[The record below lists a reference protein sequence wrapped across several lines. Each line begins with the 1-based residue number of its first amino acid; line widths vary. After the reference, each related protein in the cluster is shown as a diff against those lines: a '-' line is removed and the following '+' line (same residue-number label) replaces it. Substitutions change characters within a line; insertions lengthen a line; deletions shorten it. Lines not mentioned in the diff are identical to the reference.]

1 MANSPPVAPWAKS
14 PPTPLLQRG
23 EVSKRERTLLPY
35 SPTPLLPY
43 SPSRPTPLLACFP
56 SLPLPSILRLMIA
69 LEMVNNFPSSPG
81 IYLMKAA
88 DGGIIYVGKA
98 RNLKKRV
105 RSYVAGTGDSRI
117 HIRFMVQLVSSVE
130 YIVTDTEKEA
140 LILENTLI
148 KQHHPKYNINLRD
161 DKTYFSLRMDMKEP
175 FPRLS
180 IVRKVPSDGARYFG
194 PYSSATSAKEVLK
207 QLYKMFPLRH
217 YPLASCMGRKR
228 PCLYYQIKQCSAPC
242 CGLITAAEYAVLAE
256 GAALFLE
263 GKNTEVAR
271 IYRARMTHASAD
283 MRYEDAARYRDLLHA
298 IEVTVERQ
306 KVVARGGDSDV
317 FGVYRQGDQMQIAL
331 LHIRGGSL
339 TGSRGFLF
347 DWEMETE
354 EGLASF
360 LNEYYGL
367 DAPIPPRVLVPMPIP
382 EPAALEELLSEK
394 SGRKVT
400 ISAPQRGPKL
410 EIVKLAQ
417 KNAQTAAEERAA
429 RESSSATLL
438 GDLAERLNLPR
449 PPKRIECYDISNI
462 QGEMAVGSRVV
473 FIDGRPDRSL
483 YRRYRIKGVLQSDDF
498 AMMREVL
505 SRRFRPDS
513 EEEVPDLIVVDG
525 GIGQLNVLSAVLEEL
540 SVHEV
545 EAAGLAK
552 SRVARD
558 MESEELSRSDER
570 VFRPGRK
577 NPISLRQNSA
587 PLLLLVRIRDEA
599 HRFAV
604 TYHKTVR
611 SKVMTSSELEGVP
624 GIGGKR
630 KKALLSRF
638 GSLRG
643 VREATLEELCG
654 TQGMTES
661 AAKALWEHLQKQ
673 KQKQKAGL
681 GAGG

>member
-1 MANSPPVAPWAKS
+1 
-14 PPTPLLQRG
+14 
-23 EVSKRERTLLPY
+23 
-35 SPTPLLPY
+35 
-43 SPSRPTPLLACFP
+43 
-56 SLPLPSILRLMIA
+56 
-69 LEMVNNFPSSPG
+69 MVDNFPSSPG
-81 IYLMKAA
+81 IYLMKAT
-88 DGGIIYVGKA
+88 DGAIIYVGKA

-105 RSYVAGTGDSRI
+105 RSYVTGSGDARL
-117 HIRFMVQLVSSVE
+117 HIRFMVQLVASVE

-180 IVRKVPSDGARYFG
+180 IVRKIPSDGARYFG
-194 PYSSATSAKEVLK
+194 PYASATSAKAVLK

-217 YPLASCMGRKR
+217 YPLATCMSRKR

-242 CGLITAAEYAVLAE
+242 CGRISTEDYAALAE
-256 GAALFLE
+256 AAALFLE

-271 IYRARMTHASAD
+271 LYRARMNQASND
-283 MRYEDAARYRDLLHA
+283 MRYEDAARYRDLLRA

-317 FGVYRQGDQMQIAL
+317 FGCHRDGHQMQITL
-331 LHIRGGSL
+331 LHVRGGTL

-360 LNEYYGL
+360 LNQYYDL
-367 DAPIPPRVLVPMPIP
+367 DAPIPPRILIPLQIP
-382 EPAALEELLSEK
+382 EPGALEELLSEK
-394 SGRKVT
+394 SGKKVT

-410 EIVKLAQ
+410 EIVRLAQ
-417 KNAQTAAEERAA
+417 KNAQTAAEERLA
-429 RESSSATLL
+429 RESSSVTLL
-438 GDLAERLNLPR
+438 SELAERLNLPG

-483 YRRYRIKGVLQSDDF
+483 YRRYRIRGVLQSDDF

-505 SRRFRPDS
+505 SRRFRPES
-513 EEEVPDLIVVDG
+513 EEEKPDLIVVDG
-525 GIGQLNVLSAVLEEL
+525 GIGQLNVLNAVLEEL
-540 SVHEV
+540 SVDGV

-552 SRVARD
+552 SRVARE
-558 MESEELSRSDER
+558 MESAEIARSDER

-587 PLLLLVRIRDEA
+587 PLLLLVHIRDEA

-611 SKVMTSSELEGVP
+611 SKVLTTSELDGVP
-624 GIGGKR
+624 GIGAVR
-630 KKALLSRF
+630 KKALLARF
-638 GSLRG
+638 GSLKG
-643 VREATLEELCG
+643 VREATEEELCSIK
-654 TQGMTES
+654 GMTGS
-661 AAKALWEHLQKQ
+661 AAKALREHLQGKR
-673 KQKQKAGL
+673 G
-681 GAGG
+681 

>member
-1 MANSPPVAPWAKS
+1 
-14 PPTPLLQRG
+14 
-23 EVSKRERTLLPY
+23 
-35 SPTPLLPY
+35 
-43 SPSRPTPLLACFP
+43 
-56 SLPLPSILRLMIA
+56 MIA

-88 DGGIIYVGKA
+88 DGCIIYVGKA

-105 RSYVAGTGDSRI
+105 RSYVTGSGDARI

-161 DKTYFSLRMDMKEP
+161 DKTYFSLRMDMKES
-175 FPRLS
+175 FPKLS
-180 IVRKVPSDGARYFG
+180 IVRKVPADGAKYFG

-207 QLYKMFPLRH
+207 QLYKIFPLRH
-217 YPLASCMGRKR
+217 YPLATCMSRKR

-242 CGLITAAEYAVLAE
+242 CGLISVPDYAALAE
-256 GAALFLE
+256 GAALFLQ
-263 GKNTEVAR
+263 GKNSDVAR
-271 IYRARMTHASAD
+271 LYRARMAQASEE
-283 MRYEDAARYRDLLHA
+283 MRYEDAARYRDLLRA

-306 KVVARGGDSDV
+306 KMVARGGDSDV
-317 FGVYRQGDQMQIAL
+317 FGLYRQGDQMQIAL
-331 LHIRGGSL
+331 LHIRGGTL

-360 LNEYYGL
+360 LNEYYDL
-367 DAPIPPRVLVPMPIP
+367 DTPIPSHILIPLPIA
-382 EPAALEELLSEK
+382 EPAALEELLSDK
-394 SGRKVT
+394 SGKKVT

-438 GDLAERLNLPR
+438 SELAEKLNLPAT
-449 PPKRIECYDISNI
+449 PKRMECYDISNI

-473 FIDGRPDRSL
+473 FMDGKPDRSL
-483 YRRYRIKGVLQSDDF
+483 YRRYRIKGVTQSDDF

-505 SRRFRPDS
+505 SRRFRPES
-513 EEEVPDLIVVDG
+513 EEDKPDLIVVDG

-540 SVHEV
+540 GVEGV

-558 MESEELSRSDER
+558 MESEEISRSDER

-604 TYHKTVR
+604 TYHKAVR
-611 SKVMTSSELEGVP
+611 SKAITSSELEGVP

-630 KKALLSRF
+630 KKALLVHF
-638 GSLRG
+638 GSLKG
-643 VREATLEELCG
+643 VREATLEELCKTPG
-654 TQGMTES
+654 VTES
-661 AAKALWEHLQKQ
+661 AAKKVWEHLHKSP
-673 KQKQKAGL
+673 APG
-681 GAGG
+681 

>member
-1 MANSPPVAPWAKS
+1 
-14 PPTPLLQRG
+14 
-23 EVSKRERTLLPY
+23 
-35 SPTPLLPY
+35 
-43 SPSRPTPLLACFP
+43 
-56 SLPLPSILRLMIA
+56 MIA
-69 LEMVNNFPSSPG
+69 LTMVDNFPSSPG
-81 IYLMKAA
+81 IYLMKGG
-88 DGGIIYVGKA
+88 DGTIIYVGKA

-105 RSYVAGTGDSRI
+105 RSYVTGSGDARL
-117 HIRFMVQLVSSVE
+117 HIRFMVQLVASVE

-161 DKTYFSLRMDMKEP
+161 DKTYFSLRMDMKES

-180 IVRKVPSDGARYFG
+180 VVRKVPSDGARYFG

-217 YPLASCMGRKR
+217 YPLATCMGRKR

-242 CGLITAAEYAVLAE
+242 CGLISVADYAALAE

-263 GKNTEVAR
+263 GKNSDVAR
-271 IYRARMTHASAD
+271 LYRARMNQAALE
-283 MRYEDAARYRDLLHA
+283 MRYEDAARYRDLLRA

-306 KVVARGGDSDV
+306 KMVARGGDSDV
-317 FGVYRQGDQMQIAL
+317 FGLFRQGEQMQISL
-331 LHIRGGSL
+331 LHIRGGTL

-360 LNEYYGL
+360 LNEYYDL
-367 DAPIPPRVLVPMPIP
+367 DAPIPPQILIPLPIP

-394 SGRKVT
+394 AGRKVT
-400 ISAPQRGPKL
+400 IAAPQRGPKL

-417 KNAQTAAEERAA
+417 KNAQTAAEERVA

-438 GDLAERLNLPR
+438 SELAEKLNLPGAPR
-449 PPKRIECYDISNI
+449 RIECYDISNI

-473 FIDGRPDRSL
+473 FIDGKADRSL

-513 EEEVPDLIVVDG
+513 DEAKPDLIVVDG
-525 GIGQLNVLSAVLEEL
+525 GIGQLNVLSAVLREL
-540 SVHEV
+540 SVDGV

-558 MESEELSRSDER
+558 MESKDISRSDER

-611 SKVMTSSELEGVP
+611 SKVLTRSELEGVP
-624 GIGGKR
+624 EIGGKR
-630 KKALLSRF
+630 KQALLAQF
-638 GSLRG
+638 GSLKG
-643 VREATLEELCG
+643 VKEATLEELRSA
-654 TQGMTES
+654 QGMTES
-661 AAKALWEHLQKQ
+661 AAAALWEHLHGKR
-673 KQKQKAGL
+673 G
-681 GAGG
+681 

>member
-1 MANSPPVAPWAKS
+1 
-14 PPTPLLQRG
+14 
-23 EVSKRERTLLPY
+23 
-35 SPTPLLPY
+35 
-43 SPSRPTPLLACFP
+43 
-56 SLPLPSILRLMIA
+56 
-69 LEMVNNFPSSPG
+69 MVDNFPSSPG
-81 IYLMKAA
+81 IYLMKAT
-88 DGGIIYVGKA
+88 DGAVIYVGKA

-105 RSYVAGTGDSRI
+105 RSYVTGSGDARL
-117 HIRFMVQLVSSVE
+117 HIRFMVQLVDSVE

-194 PYSSATSAKEVLK
+194 PYSSATAAKEVLK

-217 YPLASCMGRKR
+217 YPLATCMSRKR
-228 PCLYYQIKQCSAPC
+228 PCLYHQIKQCSAPC
-242 CGLITAAEYAVLAE
+242 CGLISAAEYAALAE

-263 GKNTEVAR
+263 GKNTEIAR
-271 IYRARMTHASAD
+271 LYRARMSQASND
-283 MRYEDAARYRDLLHA
+283 MRYEDAARYRDLLRA

-306 KVVARGGDSDV
+306 KMVARGGDSDV
-317 FGVYRQGDQMQIAL
+317 FGLHRQGDQMQIAL
-331 LHIRGGSL
+331 LHIRGGTL
-339 TGSRGFLF
+339 TGGRSFLF

-360 LNEYYGL
+360 LNEYYAL
-367 DAPIPPRVLVPMPIP
+367 DAPIPPRILTPLPIP
-382 EPAALEELLSEK
+382 EHSALEELLSEK
-394 SGRKVT
+394 SGKKVT

-410 EIVKLAQ
+410 EMVKLAQ
-417 KNAQTAAEERAA
+417 KNAQTAVEERLA
-429 RESSSATLL
+429 REASSAGLL
-438 GDLAERLNLPR
+438 SELAERLNLPG

-473 FIDGRPDRSL
+473 FVDGKAERSL
-483 YRRYRIKGVLQSDDF
+483 YRRYRIRGVPQSDDF

-513 EEEVPDLIVVDG
+513 DEEKPDLIVVDG
-525 GIGQLNVLSAVLEEL
+525 GLGQLNVLSAVLEEL
-540 SVHEV
+540 SVHGV

-552 SRVARD
+552 SRVARE
-558 MESEELSRSDER
+558 MQSEEITRSDER

-577 NPISLRQNSA
+577 NPVSLRQNSA

-599 HRFAV
+599 HRFAIS
-604 TYHKTVR
+604 YHKTVR
-611 SKVMTSSELEGVP
+611 SKLLTSSELEGVP

-638 GSLRG
+638 GSLKG
-643 VREATLEELCG
+643 VREATLEELSG
-654 TQGMTES
+654 TQGMSGS
-661 AAKALWEHLQKQ
+661 AAKALWERLQKQ
-673 KQKQKAGL
+673 TRGL
-681 GAGG
+681 GTGDLGLVKA

>member
-1 MANSPPVAPWAKS
+1 
-14 PPTPLLQRG
+14 
-23 EVSKRERTLLPY
+23 
-35 SPTPLLPY
+35 
-43 SPSRPTPLLACFP
+43 
-56 SLPLPSILRLMIA
+56 MIA
-69 LEMVNNFPSSPG
+69 LTMVNNFPSSPG
-81 IYLMKAA
+81 VYLMKTSE
-88 DGGIIYVGKA
+88 GSVIYVGKA

-105 RSYVAGTGDSRI
+105 RSYVGDTNDSRL
-117 HIRFMVQLVSSVE
+117 HIRFMVQMVASVE

-148 KQHHPKYNINLRD
+148 KQHRPKYNINLRD

-217 YPLASCMGRKR
+217 YPLATCLARKR
-228 PCLYYQIKQCSAPC
+228 PCLYHQIKQCSAPC
-242 CGLITAAEYAVLAE
+242 CGLITAEEYAALAE

-263 GKNTEVAR
+263 GKNTEIAR
-271 IYRARMTHASAD
+271 LYRARMQQASLD
-283 MRYEDAARYRDLLHA
+283 MRYEDAARYRDLLRA

-306 KVVARGGDSDV
+306 KMVARGGDSDV
-317 FGVYRQGDQMQIAL
+317 FGLHREGDQMQIAL
-331 LHIRGGSL
+331 LHIRGGTL
-339 TGSRGFLF
+339 TGGRGFLF

-360 LNEYYGL
+360 LNEYYDL
-367 DAPIPPRVLVPMPIP
+367 DTPIPPQILIPFQIP
-382 EPAALEELLSEK
+382 EPAPLEELLTEK
-394 SGRKVT
+394 SGKKVT

-410 EIVKLAQ
+410 EMVKLAQ
-417 KNAQTAAEERAA
+417 KNAETAARERLA

-438 GDLAERLNLPR
+438 SELAERLNLPR
-449 PPKRIECYDISNI
+449 PPRRIECYDISNI

-473 FIDGRPDRSL
+473 FIDGKADRSL

-505 SRRFRPDS
+505 SRRFRAES
-513 EEEVPDLIVVDG
+513 AEEKPDLIVVDG
-525 GIGQLNVLSAVLEEL
+525 GLGQLGVLNAVLEEL
-540 SVHEV
+540 SVTGV

-558 MESEELSRSDER
+558 MESEEISRSDER

-577 NPISLRQNSA
+577 NPISLRQSSA

-611 SKVMTSSELEGVP
+611 SKVLITSDLEGVA
-624 GIGGKR
+624 GIGAKR
-630 KKALLSRF
+630 KKALLARF
-638 GSLRG
+638 GSLKG

-654 TQGMTES
+654 TPGMTGS
-661 AAKALWEHLQKQ
+661 AAKAVWERLK
-673 KQKQKAGL
+673 KRS
-681 GAGG
+681 

>member
-1 MANSPPVAPWAKS
+1 MI
-14 PPTPLLQRG
+14 
-23 EVSKRERTLLPY
+23 TL
-35 SPTPLLPY
+35 
-43 SPSRPTPLLACFP
+43 A
-56 SLPLPSILRLMIA
+56 
-69 LEMVNNFPSSPG
+69 MVNNFPSSPG
-81 IYLMKAA
+81 VYLMKTSE
-88 DGGIIYVGKA
+88 GTVIYVGKA

-105 RSYVAGTGDSRI
+105 RAYVGDTRDSRI
-117 HIRFMVQLVSSVE
+117 HIRFMVQIVESVD
-130 YIVTDTEKEA
+130 YLVTDTEKEA

-148 KQHHPKYNINLRD
+148 KKHRPKYNINLRD

-217 YPLASCMGRKR
+217 YPLATCMARKR
-228 PCLYYQIKQCSAPC
+228 PCLYHQIKQCSAPC
-242 CGLITAAEYAVLAE
+242 CGLISAEEYALLAQ

-271 IYRARMTHASAD
+271 LYRAKMSKASEEL
-283 MRYEDAARYRDLLHA
+283 RYEDAARYRDLLRA

-306 KVVARGGDSDV
+306 KMVAQGGDSDV
-317 FGVYRQGDQMQIAL
+317 FGLHRDGDRMQIAL
-331 LHIRGGSL
+331 LHIRGGTL
-339 TGSRGFLF
+339 TGGRGFLF

-360 LNEYYGL
+360 LNEYYDL
-367 DAPIPPRVLVPMPIP
+367 DAPVPPQVLIPFPIP
-382 EPAALEELLSEK
+382 EPAPLEELLSEK
-394 SGRKVT
+394 AGRKVT

-410 EIVKLAQ
+410 EMVKLAQ
-417 KNAQTAAEERAA
+417 KNAETSARERLD

-438 GDLAERLNLPR
+438 TELAEKLHLSRTPR
-449 PPKRIECYDISNI
+449 RIECYDISNI

-473 FIDGRPDRSL
+473 FVDGKADRSL

-505 SRRFRPDS
+505 SRRFKAES
-513 EEEVPDLIVVDG
+513 TEETPDLIVVDG
-525 GIGQLNVLSAVLEEL
+525 GLGQLGVLNAVLDEL
-540 SVHEV
+540 AVSGV

-552 SRVARD
+552 SRTVRD
-558 MESEELSRSDER
+558 MESEEISRSDER

-577 NPISLRQNSA
+577 NPITLRQSSA

-604 TYHKTVR
+604 TYHKEVR
-611 SKVMTSSELEGVP
+611 SKVLTGSELDGVA
-624 GIGGKR
+624 GIGEKR
-630 KKALLSRF
+630 KKALLKRF
-638 GSLRG
+638 GSLKG
-643 VREATLEELCG
+643 VKEATLEELKG
-654 TQGMTES
+654 APGMTES
-661 AAKALWEHLQKQ
+661 AAKRLWELFHRTDQSDRTDPSD
-673 KQKQKAGL
+673 
-681 GAGG
+681 

>member
-1 MANSPPVAPWAKS
+1 
-14 PPTPLLQRG
+14 
-23 EVSKRERTLLPY
+23 
-35 SPTPLLPY
+35 
-43 SPSRPTPLLACFP
+43 
-56 SLPLPSILRLMIA
+56 MIA

-88 DGGIIYVGKA
+88 DGSIIYVGKA

-105 RSYVAGTGDSRI
+105 RSYVTGSGDARI

-175 FPRLS
+175 FPKLS
-180 IVRKVPSDGARYFG
+180 IVRKVPADGAKYFG

-207 QLYKMFPLRH
+207 QLYKIFPLRH
-217 YPLASCMGRKR
+217 YPLATCLSRKR

-242 CGLITAAEYAVLAE
+242 CGLISVPDYAALAE
-256 GAALFLE
+256 GAALFLQ
-263 GKNTEVAR
+263 GKNTDVAR
-271 IYRARMTHASAD
+271 LYRARMAQASED
-283 MRYEDAARYRDLLHA
+283 MRYEDAARYRDLLRA

-306 KVVARGGDSDV
+306 KMVARGGDSDV
-317 FGVYRQGDQMQIAL
+317 FGLYRQGDQMQIAL
-331 LHIRGGSL
+331 LHIRGGTL

-360 LNEYYGL
+360 LNEYYDL
-367 DAPIPPRVLVPMPIP
+367 DTPIPSHILIPLPIA
-382 EPAALEELLSEK
+382 EPAALEELLSDK
-394 SGRKVT
+394 SGKKVT

-438 GDLAERLNLPR
+438 SELAEKLNLPTTPR
-449 PPKRIECYDISNI
+449 RMECYDISNI

-473 FIDGRPDRSL
+473 FMDGKPDRSL
-483 YRRYRIKGVLQSDDF
+483 YRRYRIKGVTQSDDF

-513 EEEVPDLIVVDG
+513 EEDKPDLIVVDG

-540 SVHEV
+540 GVEGV

-558 MESEELSRSDER
+558 MESEEISRSDER

-604 TYHKTVR
+604 TYHKAVR
-611 SKVMTSSELEGVP
+611 SKAITSSELEGVP

-630 KKALLSRF
+630 KKALLVHF
-638 GSLRG
+638 GSLKG
-643 VREATLEELCG
+643 VREATLEELCKTSG
-654 TQGMTES
+654 ISES
-661 AAKALWEHLQKQ
+661 AAKALWQHLHKSP
-673 KQKQKAGL
+673 APG
-681 GAGG
+681 

>member
-1 MANSPPVAPWAKS
+1 
-14 PPTPLLQRG
+14 
-23 EVSKRERTLLPY
+23 
-35 SPTPLLPY
+35 
-43 SPSRPTPLLACFP
+43 
-56 SLPLPSILRLMIA
+56 MIA

-88 DGGIIYVGKA
+88 DGSIIYVGKA

-105 RSYVAGTGDSRI
+105 RSYVTGSGDARI

-175 FPRLS
+175 FPKLS
-180 IVRKVPSDGARYFG
+180 IVRKVPADGAKYFG

-207 QLYKMFPLRH
+207 QLYKIFPLRH
-217 YPLASCMGRKR
+217 YPLATCMSRKR

-242 CGLITAAEYAVLAE
+242 CGLISVPDYAALAE
-256 GAALFLE
+256 GAALFLQ
-263 GKNTEVAR
+263 GKNSDVAR
-271 IYRARMTHASAD
+271 LYRARMAQASED
-283 MRYEDAARYRDLLHA
+283 MRYEDAARYRDLLRA

-306 KVVARGGDSDV
+306 KMVARGGDSDV
-317 FGVYRQGDQMQIAL
+317 FGLYRQGDQMQIAL
-331 LHIRGGSL
+331 LHIRGGTL

-360 LNEYYGL
+360 LNEYYDL
-367 DAPIPPRVLVPMPIP
+367 DTPIPSHILIPLPIA
-382 EPAALEELLSEK
+382 EPAALEELLSDK
-394 SGRKVT
+394 SGKKVT

-438 GDLAERLNLPR
+438 SELAEKLNLPATPR
-449 PPKRIECYDISNI
+449 RMECYDISNI

-473 FIDGRPDRSL
+473 FMNGKPDRSL
-483 YRRYRIKGVLQSDDF
+483 YRRYRIKGVTQSDDF

-513 EEEVPDLIVVDG
+513 EEDKPDLIVVDG

-540 SVHEV
+540 GVEGV

-558 MESEELSRSDER
+558 MESEEISRSDER

-604 TYHKTVR
+604 TYHKAVR
-611 SKVMTSSELEGVP
+611 SKAITSSELEGVP

-630 KKALLSRF
+630 KKALLVHF
-638 GSLRG
+638 GSLKG
-643 VREATLEELCG
+643 VREATLEELCKTPG
-654 TQGMTES
+654 ISES
-661 AAKALWEHLQKQ
+661 AAKALWQHLHKSP
-673 KQKQKAGL
+673 APG
-681 GAGG
+681 